1 MIPVVRGTFG
11 RPDLF
16 ILIFND
22 MMMDYFIIGMFST
35 LSLNSVFSQMA
46 DHLFAGMVSI
56 VGGVVSSLAVAWL
69 KRRWRQGRH

>member
-1 MIPVVRGTFG
+1 
-11 RPDLF
+11 
-16 ILIFND
+16 

-69 KRRWRQGRH
+69 KRRWRQGRN